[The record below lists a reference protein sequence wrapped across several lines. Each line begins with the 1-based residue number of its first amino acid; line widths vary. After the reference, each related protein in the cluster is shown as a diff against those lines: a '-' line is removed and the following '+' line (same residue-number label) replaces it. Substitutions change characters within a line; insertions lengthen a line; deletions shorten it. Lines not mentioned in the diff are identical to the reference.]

1 MPVQPSQV
9 AEAVAP
15 VLTGRYL
22 PTAQD
27 ILTVRSYFLLLR
39 KPLCYELVDIIL
51 DEACYWAHSTV
62 EVEYPVRANI
72 WNGKDRM
79 YLRTLPL
86 AIPGTEGDFVFSP
99 QDVKE
104 IHLGGSDLSTHERLH
119 PCRRIVFELWSHDQG
134 WSTVDTGH
142 QGTYQGS
149 YTWWDA
155 SVETAQPEIT
165 GNTEISWP
173 SSLVFADAREI
184 TNGSPVQFHQ
194 HEQCRP
200 PTPNERSLQRNLH
213 AHYETRLHTV
223 EWSYVDGIPS
233 VADQQVLD
241 SCGRGPLS
249 ADGNFVRNLKVGDC
263 IALWAS
269 ARFPGWDMHAEK
281 AKISVYWAV

>member
-62 EVEYPVRANI
+62 EVEYPIRANI

-173 SSLVFADAREI
+173 SSL
-184 TNGSPVQFHQ
+184 
-194 HEQCRP
+194 CRP